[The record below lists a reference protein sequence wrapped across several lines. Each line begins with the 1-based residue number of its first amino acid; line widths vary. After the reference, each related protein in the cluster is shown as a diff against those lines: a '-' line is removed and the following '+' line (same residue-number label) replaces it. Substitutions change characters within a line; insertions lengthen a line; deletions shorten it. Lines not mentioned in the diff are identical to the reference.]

1 MALKIFVLLM
11 MAAMPQFCA
20 AYFANSSSKWSECPN
35 GKMLP
40 SIHSRVLVN
49 DDDPSKSQGLTA
61 KCEVI
66 PDEHMANWSGLIDG
80 LLDFGSAIPGIGGL
94 FDFLGALKT
103 IFDAGHS
110 VTNSDYGKQWK
121 ICIDEWIQTAIKEHN
136 MNLMLEKFNTII
148 QTVTTLYDD
157 VDPSA
162 EALDWITVDRVLMG
176 QIYAT
181 ANNVKELVFG
191 SAADCKNTCSPEQS
205 TIVFADVMSTEV
217 TAMYAVINKLEDDN
231 NTGDKQAAAD
241 SFITRLDQ
249 WRQYI
254 DDMHGLIDDYT
265 KNRKVTIEYDF
276 ECRDIVGGCL
286 GDRRS
291 YCLVSDTYRPNAP
304 HIDCTIDCSHFL
316 SGGCGEDDV
325 ECRYRCDCPECCDVP
340 GKEIKLEIENGKT
353 NIQKRVDNMSKLYND
368 AKKNFQA
375 LI

>member
-110 VTNSDYGKQWK
+110 VTDSDYGKQWK
-121 ICIDEWIQTAIKEHN
+121 ICIDEWIQKAIVEDN
-136 MNLMLEKFNTII
+136 MNKMLENFQTMIQAVTII
-148 QTVTTLYDD
+148 YDQ

-162 EALDWITVDRVLMG
+162 EALNWITVKDDMTTME
-176 QIYAT
+176 A
-181 ANNVKELVFG
+181 AADDVKELVFG
-191 SAADCKNTCSPEQS
+191 NEKLCPTCSPEQS
-205 TIVFADVMSTEV
+205 TIIFADVMSTEV

-241 SFITRLDQ
+241 SFIKRLDL

-254 DDMHGLIDDYT
+254 ENMHGLIDDYT

-276 ECRDIVGGCL
+276 ECRDIFGGCL

-304 HIDCTIDCSHFL
+304 HIDCTVKCNNFHH
-316 SGGCGEDDV
+316 GCGEDDV

-353 NIQKRVDNMSKLYND
+353 NIQVRVDYMSKLYND

>member
-20 AYFANSSSKWSECPN
+20 AYFANSSSKLSECPN

-66 PDEHMANWSGLIDG
+66 PDEHMANWSGVIDG

-103 IFDAGHS
+103 IFDAGNT
-110 VTNSDYGKQWK
+110 VTDSDYSKQWK
-121 ICIDEWIQTAIKEHN
+121 ICIDEWIQKAIEEDN
-136 MNLMLEKFNTII
+136 MKKMLQNFDTMITKVKFI
-148 QTVTTLYDD
+148 YDQ

-162 EALDWITVDRVLMG
+162 EALNWETLKLTMELMFAAG
-176 QIYAT
+176 DD
-181 ANNVKELVFG
+181 VKELVIG
-191 SAADCKNTCSPEQS
+191 NSADCPTCSPEQS
-205 TIVFADVMSTEV
+205 TIIIADAMSTEV
-217 TAMYAVINKLEDDN
+217 TAMYAIINKLEDDN

-241 SFITRLDQ
+241 IFIARLSGD
-249 WRQYI
+249 WNDYI
-254 DDMHGLIDDYT
+254 DKLDRLIYDYT
-265 KNRKVTIEYDF
+265 NNRKVTIEYDF

-304 HIDCTIDCSHFL
+304 HIDCTVKCSHFVNA
-316 SGGCGEDDV
+316 CGEDDV

-353 NIQKRVDNMSKLYND
+353 NIQNTVDNMSKLYNH
-368 AKKNFQA
+368 ALENFEA